1 MRRAM
6 TSRRR
11 RARARNERI
20 ARRIVRAA
28 AAGALIAVAAV
39 RAASAQT
46 AGTAN
51 LLSSP
56 LSWPTTGAISAS
68 TALGLDPSA
77 LYLNPAGLAGQDERT
92 LLVHHGLLQFD
103 TSWDLAAVSYPI
115 PGLGAVGL
123 GVARIGTSGI
133 EAYDAGNQPLGSL
146 GYAETSLAAGVARR
160 VIGSVTAGATFKVLS
175 QSLGDVSAAAPAVD
189 LGVAYRPA
197 RFRGGQVGLAV
208 QNVVAGSLDLG
219 GSAPAIDRAFR
230 LGLASPEWRFQR
242 LTSARA
248 VVDLGRQGS
257 EGVTSRI
264 GLEVSRAGLGS
275 ARAGLQG
282 GNAVLGVG
290 LSWRRYGVDL
300 AIAQGEVEMTHQLAL
315 RVAWGEPVS
324 QYEARRR
331 AEYAKAA
338 EDSLRASRAAQ
349 LAQDRAR
356 AEEAERRADWETA
369 VVLWEVIARE
379 IPGGGY
385 EARAERARQEI
396 ALRAERGLEAEG
408 ARRLAAAMTSM
419 IREAVARGDLE
430 EAEGLW
436 RGLARPETGGI
447 PAVPESLAA
456 LEGEIA
462 AARGRVADGAA
473 DRADS
478 LRQAGQLLPAAEEAA
493 LALRLEPEHAKARA
507 VWAELETLVGNSAT
521 KTATLSRKLESLTS
535 VQEASRAF
543 NEGRYREAQDAIRK
557 ALARD
562 PSSAEAKAW
571 RERIQRRMSAP
582 KPELDARIK
591 RFYVRGME
599 AFASGNYAEALKQW
613 EAILAM
619 DPLNESARR
628 HVLETRERMKAG
640 ASR

>member
-1 MRRAM
+1 MTPRQRRK
-6 TSRRR
+6 
-11 RARARNERI
+11 RARNERI
-20 ARRIVRAA
+20 ARRVARAL
-28 AAGALIAVAAV
+28 AAGALVAVAAV

-56 LSWPTTGAISAS
+56 AAWPTTGAISAS

-115 PGLGAVGL
+115 PGLGAVAL

-189 LGVAYRPA
+189 LGVVYRPA
-197 RFRGGQVGLAV
+197 RLRGGQVGLAV

-230 LGLASPEWRFQR
+230 LGLASPEWRLQR
-242 LTSARA
+242 LTALRA

-257 EGVTSRI
+257 EGVSSRV
-264 GLEVSRAGLGS
+264 GVEVSRAGLGS
-275 ARAGLQG
+275 ARAGVQG
-282 GNAVLGVG
+282 GNATLGVG

-300 AIAQGEVEMTHQLAL
+300 AISQGEVEMTHQLAL
-315 RVAWGEPVS
+315 RVGWGEPVS
-324 QYEARRR
+324 EYEARRR

-338 EDSLRASRAAQ
+338 EDSLRTRRAAQ
-349 LAQDRAR
+349 LAADRAR

-369 VVLWEVIARE
+369 LVLWEVIARE
-379 IPGGGY
+379 LPGGGY
-385 EARAERARQEI
+385 EARADRARKEI
-396 ALRAERGLEAEG
+396 ASRAERGLEAEG
-408 ARRLAAAMTSM
+408 ARRLASAMTAM

-436 RGLARPETGGI
+436 RGLTRPEPGGI
-447 PAVPESLAA
+447 PAAPESVA
-456 LEGEIA
+456 LLERTIA
-462 AARGRVADGAA
+462 AERTRVVDRAA

-478 LRQAGQLLPAAEEAA
+478 LRQAGRLLQAAEAAA
-493 LALRLEPEHAKARA
+493 LALRLEPEHPKARA
-507 VWAELETLVGNSAT
+507 VWTGLEEMVGKNAAEA
-521 KTATLSRKLESLTS
+521 ATLSQKLEALTS
-535 VQEASRAF
+535 VQAASRAF
-543 NEGRYREAQDAIRK
+543 NEGRYPEAQAAIRK

-562 PSSAEAKAW
+562 PSSEEAKAW
-571 RERIQRRMSAP
+571 RERIQRRVSKP

-591 RFYVRGME
+591 QLYVRGME
-599 AFASGNYAEALKQW
+599 AFASGNYPEALRHW
-613 EAILAM
+613 EQILAI

-640 ASR
+640 AGR